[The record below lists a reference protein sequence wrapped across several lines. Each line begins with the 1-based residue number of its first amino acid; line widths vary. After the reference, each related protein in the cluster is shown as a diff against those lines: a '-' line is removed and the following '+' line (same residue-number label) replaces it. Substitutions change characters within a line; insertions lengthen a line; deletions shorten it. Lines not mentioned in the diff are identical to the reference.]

1 MVTRSLRSR
10 VRGAVL
16 ALGASAGTE
25 SGRFHG
31 RARAHED
38 PRAGGAA
45 PHGASAGVAIAPWT
59 GAGRHPGHPI
69 DPPRRRS
76 RRGGVKLGCFAAM
89 IVLGIGGWAGAYVG
103 EAYWKYYQF
112 ADAFKQEAKFAGHY
126 TDRQIKQHLRSMAD
140 SLVLPDDAYEIVVE
154 RGRHHIVID
163 SQYYAHVNLG
173 VMTRDF
179 FFNPHAE
186 ADF

>member
-1 MVTRSLRSR
+1 MVMTRSLRFARSR
-10 VRGAVL
+10 A
-16 ALGASAGTE
+16 ALGRAFVRCFAPSVTNTRVSFSDTGCGDEVPVFHEMAPGGVDSAFTPY
-25 SGRFHG
+25 S
-31 RARAHED
+31 
-38 PRAGGAA
+38 
-45 PHGASAGVAIAPWT
+45 
-59 GAGRHPGHPI
+59 
-69 DPPRRRS
+69 PRRPS
-76 RRGGVKLGCFAAM
+76 RRGGVKLGCFAFM
-89 IVLGIGGWAGAYVG
+89 ILVGLGGWAGAYVG
-103 EAYWKYYQF
+103 DAYWKYYQY

-163 SQYYAHVNLG
+163 NQYYAHVNMG
-173 VMTRDF
+173 IMSRDF

>member
-1 MVTRSLRSR
+1 MVKRLLRFARSRDGDPSTPTPVQPSPPSVMHDPVTAPTPVITPCTDRSLSSR
-10 VRGAVL
+10 RTM
-16 ALGASAGTE
+16 ALPPYT
-25 SGRFHG
+25 
-31 RARAHED
+31 
-38 PRAGGAA
+38 
-45 PHGASAGVAIAPWT
+45 PW
-59 GAGRHPGHPI
+59 
-69 DPPRRRS
+69 RRS
-76 RRGGVKLGCFAAM
+76 RRGGVKLGCFLAM
-89 IVLGIGGWAGAYVG
+89 AVLGIGGWAGMYVG
-103 EAYWKYYQF
+103 EAYWKYYQY

-163 SQYYAHVNLG
+163 NQYYAHVNMG
-173 VMTRDF
+173 VITRDF

>member
-1 MVTRSLRSR
+1 MVMRSR
-10 VRGAVL
+10 
-16 ALGASAGTE
+16 
-25 SGRFHG
+25 
-31 RARAHED
+31 
-38 PRAGGAA
+38 
-45 PHGASAGVAIAPWT
+45 W
-59 GAGRHPGHPI
+59 PGN
-69 DPPRRRS
+69 
-76 RRGGVKLGCFAAM
+76 RRGGVKLGCFALM
-89 IVLGIGGWAGAYVG
+89 VILGLGGWAGAYVG
-103 EAYWKYYQF
+103 DAYWKYYQF

-163 SQYYAHVNLG
+163 NQYYAHVNMG
-173 VMTRDF
+173 IMSRDF

>member
-1 MVTRSLRSR
+1 MVTRALRFAR
-10 VRGAVL
+10 WHA
-16 ALGASAGTE
+16 ALGRGFVRCLAPSAATFE
-25 SGRFHG
+25 RSGG
-31 RARAHED
+31 RRN
-38 PRAGGAA
+38 
-45 PHGASAGVAIAPWT
+45 
-59 GAGRHPGHPI
+59 
-69 DPPRRRS
+69 
-76 RRGGVKLGCFAAM
+76 RRGGVKLGCFAVM
-89 IVLGIGGWAGAYVG
+89 VLLGLGGWAGAYVG
-103 EAYWKYYQF
+103 DAYWKYYQF

-163 SQYYAHVNLG
+163 NQYYAHVNMG
-173 VMTRDF
+173 FMSRDF